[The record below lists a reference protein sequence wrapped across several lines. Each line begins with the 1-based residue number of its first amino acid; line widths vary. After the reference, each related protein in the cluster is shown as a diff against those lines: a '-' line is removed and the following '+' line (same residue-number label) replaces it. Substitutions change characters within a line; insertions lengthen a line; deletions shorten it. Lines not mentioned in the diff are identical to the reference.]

1 MFGGRVRAR
10 PAAVMKHN
18 FDYFDIPDDPD
29 EVDRAGRQIDT
40 FLRAEQTRI
49 AAQHDSDPL
58 GVGPGHDMGDDF
70 SAGPP
75 HDHAEQTR
83 GSDWESDDSDWES
96 DASVVRGPL
105 RLGPSSINVNLLP
118 KHSYAR
124 ENPALHRF
132 LAWHAAVPAIL
143 RQIYDNS
150 PSIPPSKYPTLCCPC
165 TPNSCLRRPILIHV
179 YDIGQPFPVAGQSCS
194 SRLVEALIKSGL
206 FPASPSNPRVA
217 FTIKLLRLY
226 QILIDQIG
234 MPANNMA
241 ATVKCLMRVD
251 GTFRRTSLHIDIGD
265 TLRKQLKSAATW
277 MTAVE
282 CYQQRMAILGHP
294 TWTRYIPSL
303 ADDDL
308 ILTLGDLIDSCPAC
322 FQAFVPERNID
333 STFIG
338 PLPAPRVVIGS
349 HADAP
354 QVIIALDGNFTQKRR
369 KRKDPVSMQPFP
381 PRRFLSA
388 KQVSE
393 AERALRAAKGT
404 NPDKDNCIA
413 QIRAVNSGTATS
425 ASSPFEVTGIMG
437 ACCRHDVP
445 LVLCDITTPGER
457 HYYATALIQAIVRAI
472 PHMTHLGIAYDIG
485 CRFDPSTRVKDLLG
499 EQVQISWAVP
509 IFHVYGH
516 TYTCQMRYN
525 PRNIEGF
532 GLTDGEGMERVWSG
546 LSNLIPTTR
555 SMSRGERRF
564 NLEQR
569 CDHLAVERRINMF
582 KSLKARRKRME
593 QVITKAQNILGPNFD
608 LTCVPAQFQADLT
621 SAAGRSD
628 AGSTAD
634 SLLAD
639 TDIEWTPPR
648 VFEGIAPDVVTVVR
662 KMVLARRSVVR
673 DTSDTAENAAAT
685 GVADDAVPAEN
696 DPVTMDREEST
707 DEDDPADTVIVT
719 RIGVLAMKLLRTLAE
734 VQLLSTLIQDRPANV
749 RRGTAATGRL
759 SLSLKNQRTSAK
771 ASMSKLNEALRNAP
785 VEHLRSRSSSHVRS
799 ESVVLPLLDASSLFS
814 PDTFVRIE
822 QWATASGSP
831 LASLPWW
838 AKSSTA
844 SAMNAFEELGRASKE
859 DHRLNHERSS
869 ALAWISERI
878 RYLSLRRDAH
888 PIYQDALRQA
898 QALNAHWLGLADY
911 SGSLWPAGVELDVAV
926 PPDNDIDA
934 GHEAELQAQLAQLAV
949 GE

>member
-354 QVIIALDGNFTQKRR
+354 QVI
-369 KRKDPVSMQPFP
+369 
-381 PRRFLSA
+381 
-388 KQVSE
+388 
-393 AERALRAAKGT
+393 
-404 NPDKDNCIA
+404 
-413 QIRAVNSGTATS
+413 
-425 ASSPFEVTGIMG
+425 
-437 ACCRHDVP
+437 
-445 LVLCDITTPGER
+445 
-457 HYYATALIQAIVRAI
+457 
-472 PHMTHLGIAYDIG
+472 
-485 CRFDPSTRVKDLLG
+485 
-499 EQVQISWAVP
+499 
-509 IFHVYGH
+509 
-516 TYTCQMRYN
+516 
-525 PRNIEGF
+525 
-532 GLTDGEGMERVWSG
+532 
-546 LSNLIPTTR
+546 
-555 SMSRGERRF
+555 
-564 NLEQR
+564 
-569 CDHLAVERRINMF
+569 
-582 KSLKARRKRME
+582 
-593 QVITKAQNILGPNFD
+593 
-608 LTCVPAQFQADLT
+608 
-621 SAAGRSD
+621 
-628 AGSTAD
+628 
-634 SLLAD
+634 
-639 TDIEWTPPR
+639 
-648 VFEGIAPDVVTVVR
+648 
-662 KMVLARRSVVR
+662 
-673 DTSDTAENAAAT
+673 
-685 GVADDAVPAEN
+685 
-696 DPVTMDREEST
+696 
-707 DEDDPADTVIVT
+707 
-719 RIGVLAMKLLRTLAE
+719 
-734 VQLLSTLIQDRPANV
+734 
-749 RRGTAATGRL
+749 
-759 SLSLKNQRTSAK
+759 
-771 ASMSKLNEALRNAP
+771 
-785 VEHLRSRSSSHVRS
+785 
-799 ESVVLPLLDASSLFS
+799 
-814 PDTFVRIE
+814 
-822 QWATASGSP
+822 
-831 LASLPWW
+831 
-838 AKSSTA
+838 
-844 SAMNAFEELGRASKE
+844 
-859 DHRLNHERSS
+859 
-869 ALAWISERI
+869 
-878 RYLSLRRDAH
+878 
-888 PIYQDALRQA
+888 
-898 QALNAHWLGLADY
+898 
-911 SGSLWPAGVELDVAV
+911 
-926 PPDNDIDA
+926 
-934 GHEAELQAQLAQLAV
+934 
-949 GE
+949 